1 MHSTAQP
8 RAASA
13 AAVAAPMPWLAPV
26 TMATRGGLVGGNTL
40 SAMLATSKPVFEGGA
55 PPWYPQF
62 SNSVY
67 TNLHAAAAGSET
79 VAQAIKAIAATA
91 NGLAS

>member
-1 MHSTAQP
+1 
-8 RAASA
+8 
-13 AAVAAPMPWLAPV
+13 
-26 TMATRGGLVGGNTL
+26 MATKGNLVGGDTL
-40 SAMLATSKPVFEGGA
+40 SSMLATSKPVFEGGA
-55 PPWYPQF
+55 PSWYPQF

-79 VAQAIKAIAATA
+79 VAQAIQAIANTA

>member
-1 MHSTAQP
+1 
-8 RAASA
+8 
-13 AAVAAPMPWLAPV
+13 
-26 TMATRGGLVGGNTL
+26 
-40 SAMLATSKPVFEGGA
+40 MLATSKPVFEGGA

-67 TNLHAAAAGSET
+67 TNLHAAAAGSES
-79 VAQAIKAIAATA
+79 VAAAIKAIAATA